1 MMQDHIPMQP
11 VKLSQTVDYR
21 CTCCGA
27 CCRQVEN
34 AVMLESLDAFRLAQY
49 FRKVGNPIQ
58 TMEGILTTYTEPKL
72 LAGLNYPIFLLKTA
86 GPEQA
91 CVFLKDNRC
100 TIQPAKPR
108 VCRLYPFSVSEAHGK
123 KFSYVLS
130 REKPHH
136 FSDGRLSVNDWFHE
150 NFNKE
155 DRDFVRA
162 EFELATK
169 LGRALR
175 ALRGRSRDEVLSVVL
190 FFKYFNF
197 SLDEPFLP
205 QYHRNN
211 AHLLRMLLEQ
221 IHAQGGE

>member
-1 MMQDHIPMQP
+1 MKPDNLPIQP
-11 VKLSQTVDYR
+11 VKLSQKVDFH

-27 CCRQVEN
+27 CCRQIEN
-34 AVMLESLDAFRLAQY
+34 AVMLESLDAFRLACY
-49 FRKVGNPIQ
+49 FRETGNQIQ
-58 TMEGILTTYTEPKL
+58 TVESILTAYTEPKL
-72 LAGLNYPIFLLKTA
+72 LMGLDYPIFLLKTA

-100 TIQPAKPR
+100 SIQSAKPR

-130 REKPHH
+130 KEKPHH
-136 FSDGRLSVNDWFHE
+136 FCGGQISVNDWFHE

-155 DRDFVRA
+155 DRDFVRT
-162 EFELATK
+162 EFEFATK
-169 LGRALR
+169 LGRALK
-175 ALRGRSRDEVLSVVL
+175 ALRGRSRRDVLSVVL

-197 SLDEPFLP
+197 NLDEPFLP

-211 AHLLRMLLEQ
+211 AHLLQMLLEQ
-221 IHAQGGE
+221 VHAQEGD